1 MMLIKPLPKLDLKSL
16 TLQTAL
22 VLNTYHHEIVKTEI
36 EDYHMFA
43 SNVYANT
50 VATTLKMN

>member
-1 MMLIKPLPKLDLKSL
+1 MLIKPLPKLDLKSL

-43 SNVYANT
+43 SNVYANA